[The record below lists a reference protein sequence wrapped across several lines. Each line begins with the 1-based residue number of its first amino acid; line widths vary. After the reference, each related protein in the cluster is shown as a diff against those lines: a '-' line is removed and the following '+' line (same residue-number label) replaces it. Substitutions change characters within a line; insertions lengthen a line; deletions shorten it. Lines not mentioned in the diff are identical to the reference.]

1 MVASLIVTGF
11 GKFRG
16 AFGSM
21 TVFKTLV
28 MCHCCLLLDV
38 RAAYPA

>member
-16 AFGSM
+16 ASGSM

-28 MCHCCLLLDV
+28 MCHCYSLPDI